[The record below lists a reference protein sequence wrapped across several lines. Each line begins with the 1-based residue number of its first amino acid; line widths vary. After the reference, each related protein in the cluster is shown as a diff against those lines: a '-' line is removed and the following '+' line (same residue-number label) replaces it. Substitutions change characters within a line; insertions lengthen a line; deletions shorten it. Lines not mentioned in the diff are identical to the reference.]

1 MTKAITFA
9 DLAEEI
15 ERITTEYAK
24 EVIAEIEV
32 ETQEAGKQLRE
43 LVREGAPVDTGA
55 YKKAIRVTN
64 SKSRTGAPGAV
75 VHVRSPHY
83 RLAHLLEKPHALRG
97 GGRSTPQPHWEPARK
112 KIEPQYIKNIIK
124 KIEGIK

>member
-1 MTKAITFA
+1 MTKTITLT

-15 ERITTEYAK
+15 ERITAEYTK
-24 EVIAEIEV
+24 EVVSEIEA
-32 ETQEAGKQLRE
+32 ETRETGKQLRE

-55 YKKAIRVTN
+55 YKRAIRVSNT
-64 SKSRTGAPGAV
+64 KSRTGAPGAT

-97 GGRSTPQPHWEPARK
+97 GGRSSPQPHWEPARQ
-112 KIEPQYIKNIIK
+112 KIEPQYIKNITK
-124 KIEGIK
+124 KIEEIK